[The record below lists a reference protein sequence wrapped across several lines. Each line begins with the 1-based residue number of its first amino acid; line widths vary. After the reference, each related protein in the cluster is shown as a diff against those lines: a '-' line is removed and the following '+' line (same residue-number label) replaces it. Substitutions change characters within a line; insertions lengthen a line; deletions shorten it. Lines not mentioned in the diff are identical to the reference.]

1 MKKIIFSLVM
11 AILALVSVNAQ
22 QISVVSPAG
31 ETTICRT
38 LPEAIEGA
46 ADGSVVYLPGGGFS
60 ISDSVKI
67 TKKLTIIGIGHK
79 SNNSNVDG
87 VTTINGNLFFNEGSS
102 KSAVMACYITGNII
116 IGDED
121 ASVNDVLVRYCNLN
135 SVQVKNSSCK
145 ETFINQNYIRN
156 SSNFGESNAIVKNN
170 VLHSIGRVNEG
181 FIMSNV
187 ILNGFN
193 NYSEFA
199 HFEYSGI
206 YAYSTVIKYNIIP
219 CKNESNGAYY
229 YQTIRGENN
238 TIETNM
244 CRNETGDN
252 PINIGDIAWEDLF
265 IKYSGISPTSD
276 FHFTEDFKTY
286 ENEIGIYSG
295 TGFNENQLAP
305 VPYIIYKDIPEQTD
319 SEGKLKIQIRVKANQ

>member
-1 MKKIIFSLVM
+1 MVM

-79 SNNSNVDG
+79 SNNSNLDG
-87 VTTINGNLFFNEGSS
+87 VTTINGNLFFNEGRS

-135 SVQVKNSSCK
+135 SVQVKNSNCK
-145 ETFINQNYIRN
+145 ETFINQNYI
-156 SSNFGESNAIVKNN
+156 
-170 VLHSIGRVNEG
+170 L
-181 FIMSNV
+181 
-187 ILNGFN
+187 
-193 NYSEFA
+193 
-199 HFEYSGI
+199 I
-206 YAYSTVIKYNIIP
+206 Y
-219 CKNESNGAYY
+219 
-229 YQTIRGENN
+229 
-238 TIETNM
+238 
-244 CRNETGDN
+244 
-252 PINIGDIAWEDLF
+252 
-265 IKYSGISPTSD
+265 
-276 FHFTEDFKTY
+276 
-286 ENEIGIYSG
+286 
-295 TGFNENQLAP
+295 
-305 VPYIIYKDIPEQTD
+305 
-319 SEGKLKIQIRVKANQ
+319 